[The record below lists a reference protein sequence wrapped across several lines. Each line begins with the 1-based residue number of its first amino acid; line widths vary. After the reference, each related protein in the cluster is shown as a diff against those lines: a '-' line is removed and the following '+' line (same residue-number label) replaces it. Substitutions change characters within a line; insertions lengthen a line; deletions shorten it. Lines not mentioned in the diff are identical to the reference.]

1 MKNKRE
7 IGGLGEAEAARFL
20 KKRGY
25 KIIEKNFYSPFGEI
39 DIIARDGEYYV
50 FIEVKQRKSEAF
62 GGAAAA
68 VNSHKIKRIRRT
80 AELYLQQHNITSA
93 VRFDV
98 VLIHGDIAGQKN
110 IEVIKNAF

>member
-1 MKNKRE
+1 MINKRK
-7 IGGLGEAEAARFL
+7 IGDLGEAEAAAFL
-20 KKRGY
+20 KKSGY
-25 KIIEKNFYSPFGEI
+25 KIIEKKYYSRFGEI

-50 FIEVKQRKSEAF
+50 FIEVKQRKSAAF

-68 VNSHKIKRIRRT
+68 ISPAKIKRITMT
-80 AELYLQQHNITSA
+80 AQLYLQQKSIDGA

-98 VLIHGDIAGQKN
+98 VLIEGCGSQKN